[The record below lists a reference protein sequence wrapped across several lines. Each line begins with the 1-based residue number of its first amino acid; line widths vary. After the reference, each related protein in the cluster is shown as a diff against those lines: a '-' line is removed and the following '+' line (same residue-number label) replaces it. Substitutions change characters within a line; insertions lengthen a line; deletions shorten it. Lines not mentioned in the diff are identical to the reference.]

1 MKCCS
6 TRPAG
11 NALLSRLSGPEL
23 SGPSHTGD
31 SSPIP
36 VPNRRVGKRPKIPP
50 RFPFKIGKRGRPG
63 RSGMGGPS
71 VRQTRASGS
80 SSPCKRA
87 ARGGAASA
95 VLSISRNRPEHDT
108 AKQRPPSLPR
118 PQSRC
123 QWRTSGPTGGAL
135 SNSDSESESESDSH
149 WQSVLDP
156 AVLVAGC
163 PQGRSRGVWV
173 VPSLEVPP
181 PSALGWTAVP
191 RRAAVAFAER
201 GRCDA

>member
-1 MKCCS
+1 VPWPASACDHAFERMKCCS

-108 AKQRPPSLPR
+108 AKQRPPSLSDTPTVTPDGER
-118 PQSRC
+118 QGPPGAPC
-123 QWRTSGPTGGAL
+123 QTPTR
-135 SNSDSESESESDSH
+135 SPSS
-149 WQSVLDP
+149 
-156 AVLVAGC
+156 
-163 PQGRSRGVWV
+163 RSRTVTGR
-173 VPSLEVPP
+173 
-181 PSALGWTAVP
+181 ACWTRP
-191 RRAAVAFAER
+191 
-201 GRCDA
+201 